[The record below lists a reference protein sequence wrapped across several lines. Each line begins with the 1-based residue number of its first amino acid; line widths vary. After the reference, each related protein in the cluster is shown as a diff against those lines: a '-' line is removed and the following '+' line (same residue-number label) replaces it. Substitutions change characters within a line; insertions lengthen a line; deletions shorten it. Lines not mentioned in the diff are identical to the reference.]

1 MAVAVAVAVAVP
13 SVLLVLVVR
22 QGLFLHPSRRA
33 VHDVVDVAKPASLGY
48 TRGYEGENF
57 F

>member
-1 MAVAVAVAVAVP
+1 MAVAVAVAVAAP